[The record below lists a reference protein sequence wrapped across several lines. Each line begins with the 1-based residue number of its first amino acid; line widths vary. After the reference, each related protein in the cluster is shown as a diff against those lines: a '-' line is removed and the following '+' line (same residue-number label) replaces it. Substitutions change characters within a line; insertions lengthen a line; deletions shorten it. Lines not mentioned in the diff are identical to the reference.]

1 MQKRPMIF
9 TPGLENEDSFMII
22 PNEFVKDHALTQ
34 EEIEALMT
42 PDPEYER
49 AYMAKHRQQRR
60 GILGRIRNFLTK
72 STPDKIITI
81 KMRWNKLIG
90 RKLHSR
96 YTQSHA
102 EDFL

>member
-1 MQKRPMIF
+1 MF

-34 EEIEALMT
+34 EEIDVLMT

-49 AYMAKHRQQRR
+49 AVMAKY
-60 GILGRIRNFLTK
+60 GIGIKRSIFERIRSFMKKDTA
-72 STPDKIITI
+72 SKIISL